1 MTQTP
6 DTLAHPKRRSEAT
19 EIGNNKLTAES

>member
-1 MTQTP
+1 MTQNP
-6 DTLAHPKRRSEAT
+6 DTPTQPERRSDAT